1 MSKTRFFGNLIKT
14 NPTLPTANSSSAYGT
29 ATGIWTLEEAGAF
42 FASGDWPVPASAPGA
57 PTITGVTAGNA
68 QVAVAFNANAS
79 TGGLDVTSFTALASS
94 GQSASASSSP
104 ITVTGL
110 TNGTAITFTVTATN
124 AVGASSASSA
134 SNSVTPIVGAARGL
148 FCSGAVSGGNSN
160 VIDYITISSTGN
172 ATDFG
177 DARTARSFYTGGAS
191 GTRAIF
197 SQEYQGYDYIT
208 IASTGNAANF
218 GSANASTNAH
228 AGSSNNTRYLIW
240 GGFNG
245 STSQTNERIEY
256 VTIAT
261 TGNGTDFGDM
271 NESTLYNAAAGGETR
286 AVCSGG
292 QNIGGAGSEVN
303 TISYVTIGSTGNDSD
318 FGDMS
323 HTKAQHGC
331 TTNNT
336 RVLFIAGLKDGF
348 SNTNQVEYVTLA
360 STGNASDF
368 GDLSS
373 ARRDVS
379 NGNVTSTTRAIS
391 GGGSTTSSVNVID
404 YFTYSSTGNA
414 TDFGD
419 LTVARNR
426 HGGASTFGGT

>member
-14 NPTLPTANSSSAYGT
+14 NPTLPTANSGANYGT

-42 FASGDWPVPASAPGA
+42 RAAGDWPVPASAPGA
-57 PTITGVTAGNA
+57 PTISGVTAGNA
-68 QVAVAFNANAS
+68 QVAVAFSANADD
-79 TGGLDVTSFTALASS
+79 GGLDVSSFTALASS
-94 GQSASASSSP
+94 GQSASGSSSP

-124 AVGASSASSA
+124 AAGTSSASSA

-148 FCSGAVSGGNSN
+148 FYSGATSSGTSN
-160 VIDYITISSTGN
+160 VIDYITINSTGN

-177 DARTARSFYTGGAS
+177 NARSARQYYTGGAS

-197 SQEYQGYDYIT
+197 SHEYQGYDYIT
-208 IASTGNAANF
+208 IASTGNATNF
-218 GSANASTNAH
+218 GSLNAFSTAH

-240 GGFNG
+240 GGFDG
-245 STSQTNERIEY
+245 SSQTLTRIEY

-261 TGNGTDFGDM
+261 TGDGTDFGDM
-271 NESTLYNAAAGGETR
+271 NESTFYNAAAGGETR

-292 QNIGGAGSEVN
+292 QNIGGGGSEVN

-323 HTKAQHGC
+323 HTKAEHGC
-331 TTNNT
+331 TTNDT

-348 SNTNQVEYVTLA
+348 QNTNQVEYVTLA

-373 ARRDVS
+373 ARRGIS
-379 NGNVTSTTRAIS
+379 NGNISSTTRAIS

-414 TDFGD
+414 TDFGN
-419 LTVARNR
+419 LTVSRNR
-426 HGGASTFGGT
+426 LGGASTFGGT